1 MRKFYRSR
9 TDRMI
14 AGVAGGLGAYLG
26 VDPTLVRLAFLGL
39 TLGGGGLGLMI
50 YLLMAIIVPLEP
62 APGAA
67 KVEAGDEYAHP
78 ASATEETRRAAQLS
92 QVAEPQR

>member
-1 MRKFYRSR
+1 MCG
-9 TDRMI
+9 I

-39 TLGGGGLGLMI
+39 TLGGGGIGLVA
-50 YLLMAIIVPLEP
+50 YLLMTIFVPPEP

-67 KVEAGDEYAHP
+67 EAEAGAEYMHP
-78 ASATEETRRAAQLS
+78 ISASEETRRALQQS
-92 QVAEPQR
+92 QVPEPQR